1 MDDFG
6 FEGQGSLDIEDGSKV
21 KNGDGTGT
29 EEERQHLDDD
39 GSKEKS
45 TIDNHDDNGDSDKD
59 KGKEEDADK
68 DKGNGKEISLTEG
81 QIVEIGDDSY
91 TVDKDG
97 NLVDKDG
104 KIFKEAKD
112 VSEFLKEF
120 DVDDSTDEHALNIE
134 NIQKA
139 LGYELTGD
147 DDKPIEFENNIEG
160 ITAYVNG
167 VINAQKE
174 EITSAA
180 VNAIF
185 QKYPILEDVL
195 NYYVANGNSLEG
207 FGELP
212 DRSNITVDDTN
223 EAQQESIIRAA
234 WKEQKRSGDV
244 ESYINYLKASNTL
257 VESAKIEL
265 AALQK
270 SDKDRRDEIARQA
283 KQQQDEYNENLKN
296 YWKGVSEVINSRKI
310 AGYEIPEHII
320 INRDGRKVTATPKD
334 FFNYLYVVDKDGHS
348 AYEKDLAKKT
358 LEERR
363 NDEILRAYL
372 TFAGGDYSSLVDMAV
387 KETTVSK
394 LRIKAKDA
402 KKTAIR
408 VKPATTNAKANFD
421 FGF

>member
-6 FEGQGSLDIEDGSKV
+6 FEGQGSLDNEGGSKV

-29 EEERQHLDDD
+29 EEERQHLDDNGD
-39 GSKEKS
+39 KDKS
-45 TIDNHDDNGDSDKD
+45 TIDNHDNDEDADKD
-59 KGKEEDADK
+59 KGKEEGADK

-112 VSEFLKEF
+112 VAEFLKEF
-120 DVDDSTDEHALNIE
+120 DVDETEDENALTIG

-147 DDKPIEFENNIEG
+147 DDEPIEFENSIKG

-174 EITSAA
+174 EITTAA

-212 DRSNITVDDTN
+212 DRSNITIDDTN
-223 EAQQESIIRAA
+223 EAQQEGIIRAA
-234 WKEQKRSGDV
+234 WKEQKRTGDV
-244 ESYINYLKASNTL
+244 ESYIAYLKASNILADT
-257 VESAKIEL
+257 AKVEL
-265 AALQK
+265 AGLQK
-270 SDKDRRDEIARQA
+270 ADKDKRDEIARQA

-296 YWKGVSEVINSRKI
+296 YWKGVSDVIYSRRI

-320 INRDGRKVTATPKD
+320 INKDGRKVTATPKD

-387 KETTVSK
+387 KETTVNK

>member
-6 FEGQGSLDIEDGSKV
+6 FDGQGNLDVQDGSSV
-21 KNGDGTGT
+21 KDKDGKNDDANA
-29 EEERQHLDDD
+29 QHLGVNDDPGKTD
-39 GSKEKS
+39 INNPGD
-45 TIDNHDDNGDSDKD
+45 TDNHDNGEGKKD
-59 KGKEEDADK
+59 DDADEK
-68 DKGNGKEISLTEG
+68 DKGNKISLTEG
-81 QIVEIGDDSY
+81 QIVEIGEDSY

-104 KIFKEAKD
+104 NIFKEAKD
-112 VSEFLKEF
+112 VPEFLKEF
-120 DVDDSTDEHALNIE
+120 DVDESTDENALNIE

-147 DDKPIEFENNIEG
+147 DDKPIEFENSIEG

-320 INRDGRKVTATPKD
+320 INR
-334 FFNYLYVVDKDGHS
+334 N
-348 AYEKDLAKKT
+348 
-358 LEERR
+358 
-363 NDEILRAYL
+363 
-372 TFAGGDYSSLVDMAV
+372 
-387 KETTVSK
+387 
-394 LRIKAKDA
+394 
-402 KKTAIR
+402 
-408 VKPATTNAKANFD
+408 
-421 FGF
+421 

>member
-6 FEGQGSLDIEDGSKV
+6 FDGQGNLDVQDGSSV
-21 KNGDGTGT
+21 KNGEGKNDDANA
-29 EEERQHLDDD
+29 QHLGVNDDPGKTDIDNPKDTDDHDNGEGKKDDD
-39 GSKEKS
+39 TDE
-45 TIDNHDDNGDSDKD
+45 
-59 KGKEEDADK
+59 K
-68 DKGNGKEISLTEG
+68 DKGNKISLTEG
-81 QIVEIGDDSY
+81 QIVEIGEDSY

-112 VSEFLKEF
+112 VPEFLKEF
-120 DVDDSTDEHALNIE
+120 DVDDSTDENALNIE

-147 DDKPIEFENNIEG
+147 DDKPIEFENSIEG

>member
-1 MDDFG
+1 M
-6 FEGQGSLDIEDGSKV
+6 
-21 KNGDGTGT
+21 
-29 EEERQHLDDD
+29 
-39 GSKEKS
+39 
-45 TIDNHDDNGDSDKD
+45 
-59 KGKEEDADK
+59 
-68 DKGNGKEISLTEG
+68 
-81 QIVEIGDDSY
+81 
-91 TVDKDG
+91 
-97 NLVDKDG
+97 
-104 KIFKEAKD
+104 
-112 VSEFLKEF
+112 
-120 DVDDSTDEHALNIE
+120 
-134 NIQKA
+134 
-139 LGYELTGD
+139 
-147 DDKPIEFENNIEG
+147 
-160 ITAYVNG
+160 
-167 VINAQKE
+167 
-174 EITSAA
+174 
-180 VNAIF
+180 
-185 QKYPILEDVL
+185 
-195 NYYVANGNSLEG
+195 
-207 FGELP
+207 
-212 DRSNITVDDTN
+212 
-223 EAQQESIIRAA
+223 
-234 WKEQKRSGDV
+234 
-244 ESYINYLKASNTL
+244 
-257 VESAKIEL
+257 ESAKIEL